1 VGLTSKFLW
10 NLAKLILIWF
20 PAMKI
25 TLIFTNFYSK
35 CMDIPII
42 GNKWL
47 GTYIFT
53 NTDLYDTP
61 DTGGQVI
68 NNDQKKA
75 SGGVLTICRSLQID
89 LILVWHWRSLL
100 RAKFQAFLTWSQVR
114 NVCFSN
120 SIGLLKDSVRSLDP
134 RTHRLNEECH
144 NEIYSLDAQTH
155 GL

>member
-1 VGLTSKFLW
+1 
-10 NLAKLILIWF
+10 LISSNENHS
-20 PAMKI
+20 
-25 TLIFTNFYSK
+25 IFTNVYSK
-35 CMDIPII
+35 FMDIPII
-42 GNKWL
+42 RNKWL

-75 SGGVLTICRSLQID
+75 SEVFWQFVPSLQID
-89 LILVWHWRSLL
+89 LIVVWHWRSLL
-100 RAKFQAFLTWSQVR
+100 RAKFQAFLTCPQVR

-120 SIGLLKDSVRSLDP
+120 SIRLLKDSVRSLDP
-134 RTHRLNEECH
+134 RTHKLNEECH